1 VTTVVSCSVVVVNG
15 VLDDL
20 ASVVVVGTDVFG
32 VVAGVVGFSGI
43 SGIQSVGIFGIQSV
57 GMFGIG
63 GLSSG

>member
-1 VTTVVSCSVVVVNG
+1 M
-15 VLDDL
+15 
-20 ASVVVVGTDVFG
+20 FG